1 MKLSHFFVASFLALV
16 AANGA
21 SAQSTPDE
29 LGLGNH
35 EPKPEKVGKIG
46 NDIFI
51 RARLIREKS
60 GELAAKV
67 KQGEIVSVELDYL
80 AADGAKDRPI
90 SLVCSV
96 QFIDLEGQK
105 SDSSITGK
113 PCREGRLQD
122 YGGRYDSLAIK
133 LRFRPETSDPAG
145 TNGVIVRVEDTFS
158 GKRVTLVPTYDWVD
172 GKK

>member
-1 MKLSHFFVASFLALV
+1 MKLSHFFVASFLAL
-16 AANGA
+16 AAVNGA
-21 SAQSTPDE
+21 SAQSTSDE

-60 GELAAKV
+60 GELAATV
-67 KQGEIVSVELDYL
+67 KKGQIIAVQLDYL
-80 AADGAKDRPI
+80 AAEGAKDRPI

-96 QFIDLEGQK
+96 QFIDVEGEK
-105 SDSSITGK
+105 SDSSVSGK
-113 PCREGRLQD
+113 PCEEGRLQD
-122 YGGRYDSLAIK
+122 YEGRYGRLDIE

-158 GKRVTLVPTYDWVD
+158 GKRVVLVPTYDWVD